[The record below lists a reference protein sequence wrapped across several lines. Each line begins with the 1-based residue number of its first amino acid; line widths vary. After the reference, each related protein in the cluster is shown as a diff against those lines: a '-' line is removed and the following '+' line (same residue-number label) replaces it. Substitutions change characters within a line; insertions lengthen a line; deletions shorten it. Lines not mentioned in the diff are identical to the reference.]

1 MANPI
6 ENMEPDD
13 KEMTGCCENPAVP
26 KEEKDFAAEADAEM
40 ERIKREADKANR
52 DIEEVVEKGT
62 ERD

>member
-13 KEMTGCCENPAVP
+13 KEMTGCCGNPAVP

-62 ERD
+62 DRD

>member
-6 ENMEPDD
+6 EKMEPDD
-13 KEMTGCCENPAVP
+13 KEMTGCCENPTEP
-26 KEEKDFAAEADAEM
+26 KEEKDYRREADAEM

-62 ERD
+62 DKD